1 MLLFFHLLSL
11 CGWIP
16 NYCHRACTQNIA
28 LCLYPSSDWYM
39 WRQRERAREREKSK
53 LHLAKLCSGCTCH
66 LGGVIFEKLRY
77 LFISFDLETISSV
90 RVLEES
96 GLNMS
101 VMRRS
106 LVAAVIFKLVSKL
119 RLPVQPPYLI
129 RWLHVRVV

>member
-1 MLLFFHLLSL
+1 M
-11 CGWIP
+11 
-16 NYCHRACTQNIA
+16 
-28 LCLYPSSDWYM
+28 
-39 WRQRERAREREKSK
+39 
-53 LHLAKLCSGCTCH
+53 
-66 LGGVIFEKLRY
+66 IFEKLRY